1 MDREKKKFQVHPVW
15 FFLVLIVI
23 TVVLSALL
31 SLFNFQGTQTDVSLG
46 SSSTSVLTVKSLLSY
61 EGIKYMFSES
71 INNFLKFV
79 PLGTLIVGL
88 LGVGLMIKTG
98 LLKSLFS
105 KLNKIIP
112 RKTMFFIFSL
122 LCIIMGFSTDLS
134 FVIMIPIAA
143 ILFTEYKR
151 SQVVGMTMAF
161 ASVAAGANINIFITS
176 IDYSLIEL
184 AKSSV
189 NMVDPNYI
197 YGYSGDLFFVVISS
211 LLLALLISIM
221 TEIIARRKPVRIG
234 SEEIELNEKLDK
246 KGFKKALIAFIIMF
260 VLLVYAIIPKLP
272 LSGALLDS
280 SQSMYVNKLFGAN
293 SPFVNGI
300 LYITSLMFIICS
312 IVYGTVTKQIK
323 NGKDIIKYLSSS
335 LNGLGEMI
343 LLIFVSSQ
351 FISLFKY
358 TNIGN
363 VVTVNLFNMVAGI
376 KPSFVILILLSFVV
390 VAISN
395 IFVPSL
401 STKWTLFVP
410 KMIPLFMK
418 SNITP
423 EFTGAI
429 FRLASSVTNLIS
441 PIYSYF
447 VIFLGF
453 IGLYSKSDFTIG
465 KCYKMIFPYFV
476 AILIL
481 WLFIIFGWYV
491 LKAPIGPNVFPTI

>member
-189 NMVDPNYI
+189 NMVDPNYT
-197 YGYSGDLFFVVISS
+197 YGYSGNLFFVVISS

-246 KGFKKALIAFIIMF
+246 SAFKKALIAFIIMF
-260 VLLVYAIIPKLP
+260 VLLVYAIIPNLP

-312 IVYGTVTKQIK
+312 IIYGTVTKQIK
-323 NGKDIIKYLSSS
+323 TGKDIIKYLSSS

-447 VIFLGF
+447 VIFL
-453 IGLYSKSDFTIG
+453 
-465 KCYKMIFPYFV
+465 V
-476 AILIL
+476 QQRQ
-481 WLFIIFGWYV
+481 
-491 LKAPIGPNVFPTI
+491 

>member
-46 SSSTSVLTVKSLLSY
+46 SSSTSVLTVRSLLSY

-189 NMVDPNYI
+189 NMVDPNYT
-197 YGYSGDLFFVVISS
+197 YGYSGNLFFVVISS

-246 KGFKKALIAFIIMF
+246 RAFKKTLIAFIIMF
-260 VLLVYAIIPKLP
+260 ILLVYAIIPKLP

-300 LYITSLMFIICS
+300 LYITSLIFIICS

-351 FISLFKY
+351 FI
-358 TNIGN
+358 
-363 VVTVNLFNMVAGI
+363 
-376 KPSFVILILLSFVV
+376 
-390 VAISN
+390 
-395 IFVPSL
+395 
-401 STKWTLFVP
+401 
-410 KMIPLFMK
+410 
-418 SNITP
+418 
-423 EFTGAI
+423 
-429 FRLASSVTNLIS
+429 
-441 PIYSYF
+441 
-447 VIFLGF
+447 
-453 IGLYSKSDFTIG
+453 
-465 KCYKMIFPYFV
+465 
-476 AILIL
+476 
-481 WLFIIFGWYV
+481 
-491 LKAPIGPNVFPTI
+491 

>member
-197 YGYSGDLFFVVISS
+197 YGYSGNLFFVVISS

-246 KGFKKALIAFIIMF
+246 KAFKKALIAFIIMF

-300 LYITSLMFIICS
+300 LWKFVFFSGYGFLNKILIGLGLVSKPVQFLGSRWLLLLVVSIVVVWRSVPFMALVCLAGRQSIPDAIYEAAKMDGGTPRKVFWHITMPLMKPFLALGITS
-312 IVYGTVTKQIK
+312 T
-323 NGKDIIKYLSSS
+323 
-335 LNGLGEMI
+335 
-343 LLIFVSSQ
+343 
-351 FISLFKY
+351 
-358 TNIGN
+358 
-363 VVTVNLFNMVAGI
+363 
-376 KPSFVILILLSFVV
+376 
-390 VAISN
+390 
-395 IFVPSL
+395 
-401 STKWTLFVP
+401 
-410 KMIPLFMK
+410 
-418 SNITP
+418 
-423 EFTGAI
+423 
-429 FRLASSVTNLIS
+429 SVT
-441 PIYSYF
+441 
-447 VIFLGF
+447 
-453 IGLYSKSDFTIG
+453 
-465 KCYKMIFPYFV
+465 
-476 AILIL
+476 AI
-481 WLFIIFGWYV
+481 
-491 LKAPIGPNVFPTI
+491 NVFDEIVALSGYGDLGKNILMESYLTTFSFLNFGKGSAMTYIVLFFALLLGIFYLRNLNKEVDY